1 MKRKFANLIKK
12 IDLKCTNTE
21 TENKRNKQKT
31 QSKKEQDTLF
41 NFSLITNFE
50 TACHSFNFL
59 ISRGGGDE
67 GEERGG
73 KDGSDNFLMG
83 RKKEAEQPFFDL
95 KMAIFTPRNDSI
107 FISREFRRRTVRHI
121 SRN

>member
-1 MKRKFANLIKK
+1 M
-12 IDLKCTNTE
+12 D
-21 TENKRNKQKT
+21 
-31 QSKKEQDTLF
+31 
-41 NFSLITNFE
+41 

-59 ISRGGGDE
+59 ISRRGGDE

-95 KMAIFTPRNDSI
+95 KMAIFMPRNPCSFPGNFEKVPWDI
-107 FISREFRRRTVRHI
+107 FQEIKGGGGVGGSDNFQPF
-121 SRN
+121 